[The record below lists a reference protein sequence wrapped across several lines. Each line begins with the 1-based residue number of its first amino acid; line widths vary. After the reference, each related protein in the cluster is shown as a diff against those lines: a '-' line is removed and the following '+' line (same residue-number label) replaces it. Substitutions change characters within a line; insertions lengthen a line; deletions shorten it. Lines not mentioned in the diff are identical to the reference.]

1 MSGSEAMRAGE
12 AANGGEGASVRRA
25 AEVSTGGAEVTARP
39 EDGRVEAHGYSP
51 AELGRR
57 IKMLRIGRGMTL
69 KDLEERGGISATHVS
84 EIERGKASPTV
95 GALGK
100 IAAALGLR
108 PATLV
113 EAQPL
118 PDASVHRAAE
128 PASFPVQWGG
138 ATIVPLADP
147 TQDSELGLHRFTL
160 PIARDVLLEHR
171 HDGEEWVTVLA
182 GVAEIRVEGRPYVL
196 REGDSLHFHASHP
209 HSYANLGS
217 APATLLVAG
226 RPRLAL

>member
-1 MSGSEAMRAGE
+1 MSTHDPRIAGGIDAD
-12 AANGGEGASVRRA
+12 AAVPAGGGNGEPHTHSA
-25 AEVSTGGAEVTARP
+25 
-39 EDGRVEAHGYSP
+39 

-57 IKMLRIGRGMTL
+57 IKMLRIARGMTL

-100 IAAALGLR
+100 IASALGLR

-113 EAQPL
+113 ESQPL
-118 PDASVHRAAE
+118 PEVSVRRADDADTH
-128 PASFPVQWGG
+128 PLHWGG
-138 ATIVPLADP
+138 ATIVPLAGPVRDA
-147 TQDSELGLHRFTL
+147 TLGLHRITL
-160 PIARDVLLEHR
+160 PIAREVLLQHR
-171 HDGEEWVTVLA
+171 HDGEEWVTVVS
-182 GVAEIRVEGRPYVL
+182 GVAEVRVEGRPYVL
-196 REGDSLHFHASHP
+196 REGDSLHFHATRA

>member
-1 MSGSEAMRAGE
+1 MSMNGDPGMGVEPDERSAKACEGRGE
-12 AANGGEGASVRRA
+12 SRHHSA
-25 AEVSTGGAEVTARP
+25 
-39 EDGRVEAHGYSP
+39 

-69 KDLEERGGISATHVS
+69 KELEERGGISATHVS

-113 EAQPL
+113 ESRPAAEVSL
-118 PDASVHRAAE
+118 RRAGE
-128 PASFPVQWGG
+128 PASIPLQWGG
-138 ATIVPLADP
+138 ATIEPLTCP
-147 TQDSELGLHRFTL
+147 TQEATLGLHLFTL
-160 PIARDVLLEHR
+160 PIARDPILQHR
-171 HDGEEWVTVLA
+171 HDGEEWATVLK
-182 GVAEIRVEGRPYVL
+182 GVAEIRVDGRPYVL
-196 REGDSLHFHASHP
+196 REGDSLHFQATRP

-226 RPRLAL
+226 RPRLSL

>member
-1 MSGSEAMRAGE
+1 MSAHPDPEPGVAT
-12 AANGGEGASVRRA
+12 GGEVPFAGC
-25 AEVSTGGAEVTARP
+25 GGSHAFSA
-39 EDGRVEAHGYSP
+39 

-57 IKMLRIGRGMTL
+57 IKLLRVGRGMTL

-95 GALGK
+95 GALGR

-108 PATLV
+108 PAMLLD
-113 EAQPL
+113 ARPL
-118 PDASVHRAAE
+118 AAVSVRRADAPASV
-128 PASFPVQWGG
+128 VQWGG
-138 ATIVPLADP
+138 ATIVPLAGPARDA
-147 TQDSELGLHRFTL
+147 TLGLHRFTL
-160 PIARDVLLEHR
+160 PIARDVLLEHV
-171 HDGEEWVTVLA
+171 HDGEEWVTVLS
-182 GVAEIRVEGRPYVL
+182 GVAEVRVLGRPYVL
-196 REGDSLHFHASHP
+196 REGDSLHFHATQP

>member
-1 MSGSEAMRAGE
+1 MSAH
-12 AANGGEGASVRRA
+12 EGQA
-25 AEVSTGGAEVTARP
+25 AELASGESAARTEVGRGEPRP
-39 EDGRVEAHGYSP
+39 HSA

-57 IKMLRIGRGMTL
+57 IKLLRIGRGMTL

-113 EAQPL
+113 EPQPL
-118 PDASVHRAAE
+118 PEVSVRRADEASDY
-128 PASFPVQWGG
+128 PLQWGG
-138 ATIVPLADP
+138 ATIVPLAEP
-147 TQDSELGLHRFTL
+147 TQNAALGLHLFTL
-160 PIARDVLLEHR
+160 PIARDVLLQHR
-171 HDGEEWVTVLA
+171 HDGEEWVTVLS
-182 GVAEIRVEGRPYVL
+182 GVAELRVEGRPYVL
-196 REGDSLHFHASHP
+196 REGDSLHFHATHP

>member
-1 MSGSEAMRAGE
+1 MRREEGVGPE
-12 AANGGEGASVRRA
+12 AAAGARRA
-25 AEVSTGGAEVTARP
+25 AEVSTGGAEAPLPAEARGESP
-39 EDGRVEAHGYSP
+39 GYSP

-57 IKMLRIGRGMTL
+57 IKLLRIGRGMTL

-100 IAAALGLR
+100 IASALGLR

-113 EAQPL
+113 EEQPL
-118 PDASVHRAAE
+118 PEACVRRADAAT
-128 PASFPVQWGG
+128 PFPVRWGG
-138 ATIVPLADP
+138 ATIVPLADA
-147 TQDSELGLHRFTL
+147 TLDSELGLHRFTL

-209 HSYANLGS
+209 HTYANLGS

-226 RPRLAL
+226 RPRLSL